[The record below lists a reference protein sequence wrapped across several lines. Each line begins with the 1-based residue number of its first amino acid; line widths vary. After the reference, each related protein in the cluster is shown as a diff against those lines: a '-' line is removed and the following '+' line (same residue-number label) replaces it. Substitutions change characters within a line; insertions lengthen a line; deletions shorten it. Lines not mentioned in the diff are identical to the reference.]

1 MEILAL
7 VESEDHVCTRYRIS
21 AYREHLAKAGY
32 SIRYVNWPKSLVGM
46 INLVSKVR
54 GRTVLLQRKLPPTW
68 LTWLLRRSCSRLIFD
83 FDDAIFLRDS
93 YSKKGLDDQKRLSR
107 FAAVSKAADAIV
119 AGNQFLA
126 DSAIRYANPASVMVI
141 PTVIDTSRYPEKPR
155 PNQSDSLEMVWI
167 GSSSTLQSLEII
179 RPILETIGKTFDG
192 ISLKVICD
200 SFPSFENLR
209 ITQVRWEE
217 DREVE
222 EISGSQLGICFMPD
236 DRWSRGKCGLKLL
249 QYMAAGLPVIANP
262 VGVHVEI
269 INHNQNGFLATTCE
283 EWVSAIRS
291 IYKSKEQQMI
301 MGANGRKIVEAS
313 YSVCA
318 NAGKWVNL
326 LDKLDDQKLQAG

>member
-1 MEILAL
+1 
-7 VESEDHVCTRYRIS
+7 
-21 AYREHLAKAGY
+21 
-32 SIRYVNWPKSLVGM
+32 
-46 INLVSKVR
+46 
-54 GRTVLLQRKLPPTW
+54 
-68 LTWLLRRSCSRLIFD
+68 
-83 FDDAIFLRDS
+83 
-93 YSKKGLDDQKRLSR
+93 
-107 FAAVSKAADAIV
+107 
-119 AGNQFLA
+119 
-126 DSAIRYANPASVMVI
+126 MVI
-141 PTVIDTSRYPEKPR
+141 PTVIDTSRYPEKSR

-200 SFPSFENLR
+200 SFPSFEHLK